1 MTRTRIVKQNYT
13 KISAKGHSMYSR
25 ENIVSSAGKSIR
37 EKGDEKGEKHGN
49 PKNPPKKKGIIDIV
63 MFVAGTTDPINKLG
77 LKHEANTHYWQGKN
91 DNFWAKIKD
100 LKPKFI
106 NLNIEGEFFSWSGD
120 NDTSERI
127 KASKGLLGLLLRV
140 YRFWTNDE
148 VHLHL
153 IGHSHGGNVINQFT
167 EYISK
172 SKDYPKEWKIKSIT
186 YLSTPFFKKKH
197 QLNHSKLHPNCKI
210 INVHNEYDLTQRLIA
225 DFSLLNM
232 EVFLK
237 NFQLADF
244 GRGMKTLESVDTSA
258 FHKLHKPIINN
269 KTDGPFLWREMAKSL
284 AGINQLTQ
292 EFVKYIEGLPLNN
305 KTIAA
310 DKAHFVTLIK
320 RFQHWTFER
329 YNVFYNNRSGRSGGY
344 GRSEFM
350 EDLRIATAIE
360 VLNDIFQ
367 IEKGVKD
374 SYVLTFL
381 AKLFSENAGITDSI
395 EINSWSP
402 KLQTKGLKVVDI
414 NITDKD
420 PYHSRNKKVQCE
432 SFITGAVKA
441 LEDRNLEEV
450 LMRLFSQFVTPFV
463 MKAVYYLLDALEFI
477 VTGEL
482 DTQIKRLRRSV
493 GVYGNLVKQYHAD
506 LVTKDD
512 AKNIKDMP
520 DRPGSVP
527 YLALA
532 SHSLSHTQFWE
543 DVKTELESAFSSG
556 RKSTNKVK

>member
-37 EKGDEKGEKHGN
+37 EKGDEKGEKHGS
-49 PKNPPKKKGIIDIV
+49 PKSPPKTNKIIDVV
-63 MFVAGTTDPINKLG
+63 MFVAGTTDPVNKLG
-77 LKHEANTHYWQGKN
+77 LKHEANTTYWQASN
-91 DNFWAKIKD
+91 DNFWAKIKE
-100 LKPKFI
+100 LKPLYI
-106 NLNIEGEFFSWSGD
+106 NLNIEGKFFSWSGD
-120 NDTSERI
+120 NNTSERI
-127 KASKGLLGLLLRV
+127 EASKRLLDLLLRV
-140 YRFWTNDE
+140 YRFWTNEE

-197 QLNHSKLHPNCKI
+197 QLNHAKLHPNCKI

-232 EVFLK
+232 EIFLK

-244 GRGMKTLESVDTSA
+244 EKGMKTLEDVDVSA
-258 FHKLHKPIINN
+258 FKKLYKPVINN
-269 KTDGPFLWREMAKSL
+269 KTDGPFLWREMAKSM

-305 KTIAA
+305 KSIAA
-310 DKAHFVTLIK
+310 DKAQFLTLIK
-320 RFQHWTFER
+320 RFQHWTYER
-329 YNVFYNNRSGRSGGY
+329 YNVFYRNRSGRNGGY

-360 VLNDIFQ
+360 VLNDIFE
-367 IEKGVKD
+367 IETGVKD

-402 KLQTKGLKVVDI
+402 VDQTKGLKVVDV

-420 PYHSRNKKVQCE
+420 PYHSRNKKAACE
-432 SFITGAVKA
+432 SFITGASKA
-441 LEDRNLEEV
+441 LENKNLEEV
-450 LMRLFSQFVTPFV
+450 LMRLFSQFVKPFA
-463 MKAVYYLLDALEFI
+463 MTAVYYILDALEYV

-482 DTQIKRLRRSV
+482 DTQVKRLRRSV
-493 GVYGNLVKQYHAD
+493 GIYGGLVKQYHAY
-506 LVTKDD
+506 LVTKEY

-520 DRPGSVP
+520 SRPGSVP

-556 RKSTNKVK
+556 RNPKYKVK